1 MKKLCVITN
10 KYPNKLEKNILV
22 FLQQLVWE
30 MADQNNNCTVICPV
44 PININPKYLKLPFK
58 TTEKTENGS
67 EVTIYFPK
75 YIGFGQSKILG
86 YNPAKITTNTFT
98 NAVRRTIKALP
109 SLPDILYSHFVTPA
123 GIAAARL
130 GKEFNIPS
138 YMAYGEATGKSLNNY
153 GIKEATIEL
162 KSLTGV
168 ISVSSHN
175 KERLVN
181 LGVIKEEKIGV
192 FPNGVREKRFYPRD
206 KNKAREMFGLPKD
219 KFIVSFVGSFDHRK
233 GIERLIEAVE
243 GLDDVYVICAG
254 RGKLTPNSDRCLYQ
268 GPVNYKD
275 LPYFYSAY
283 DIFVLP
289 TLNEGC
295 ANVIIEAMACG
306 LPIVSSDLPF
316 NDDILDAENS
326 IRVNPTEVNQIRKAI
341 QTLKTN
347 NDIYLNT
354 KRHSLE
360 KSKHLTLEKRTSKII
375 KFLS

>member
-1 MKKLCVITN
+1 MKNLVFITN
-10 KYPNKLEKNILV
+10 KYPNPIDQNVLV

-30 MADQNNNCTVICPV
+30 MADFNNDCTVICPL
-44 PININPKYLKLPFK
+44 PININPKYYKLPYK
-58 TTEKTENGS
+58 TIEKTEHGNT
-67 EVTIYFPK
+67 VTIYFPK
-75 YIGFGQSKILG
+75 YIGFGQSEILG
-86 YNPAKITTNTFT
+86 YNPARITTSTFT
-98 NAVRRTIKALP
+98 KAVKKVIKKLDIIPDAL
-109 SLPDILYSHFVTPA
+109 YGHFITPA
-123 GIAAARL
+123 GIAAARI
-130 GKEFNIPS
+130 GKELNIPS
-138 YMAYGEATGKSLNNY
+138 FCAYGESTPWT
-153 GIKEATIEL
+153 IKHFGVKNTREEL
-162 KSLTGV
+162 KVIDGV
-168 ISVSSHN
+168 IAVSTYN
-175 KERLVN
+175 KNELLELNV
-181 LGVIKEEKIGV
+181 VEEEKIGV
-192 FPNGVREKRFYPRD
+192 FPNGYRPERFYPRD
-206 KNKAREMFGLPKD
+206 KNKSREMFGLPKD

-254 RGKLTPNSDRCLYQ
+254 KGELTPNSDRCLYQ
-268 GPVNYKD
+268 GPVDHKD
-275 LPYFYSAY
+275 LPYFYSAS

-295 ANVIIEAMACG
+295 SNAIIEAMACG